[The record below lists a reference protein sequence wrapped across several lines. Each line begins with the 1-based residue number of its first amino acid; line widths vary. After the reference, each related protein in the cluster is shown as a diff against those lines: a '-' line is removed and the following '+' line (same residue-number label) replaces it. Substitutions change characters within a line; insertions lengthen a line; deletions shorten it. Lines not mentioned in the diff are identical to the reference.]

1 MMAINSENHP
11 ADRDRGFRVL
21 LRTLRYRNY
30 RLFFFGQGI
39 SLIGTWMQQI
49 ALSWLVYRLTNSV
62 FLLGLVGFAT
72 RAPIFAITP
81 LAGVLADRWNRHRI
95 MVVTQ
100 ILSMLQAFIL
110 AGLVYTNLIA
120 IWHVIALS
128 LFIGLVNALDIPARQ
143 SFIVDMVENKDD
155 LGNAIALNSSLVNAA
170 RLLGPS
176 LAGILVATAG
186 EGACFLVNA
195 LSFFAVIIALLLMT
209 VPARG
214 PERRRQHVLHQLREG
229 AAYVFGFAPMRA
241 ILLLVSLVSV
251 MGMPYTVLMPV
262 YAKDIF
268 HGGPHTL
275 GFLMASAGLGALVGA
290 VFLAS
295 KRTVIGLDR
304 WIVQATL
311 IFGAGLVAFAFSR
324 SFWLSLALLALVGF
338 GMIVQLASSN
348 TVLQTLVEDDKRG
361 RLMSFYAM
369 AFMGMAPFGALLA
382 GSLAAKIGA
391 PYTVMVGGVSC
402 LVAGL
407 LFAQK
412 LPALRRLMR
421 PIYVQKGILP
431 EVAQGLQAASD
442 SPTSA
447 NGRNSVS
454 G

>member
-1 MMAINSENHP
+1 MATVNSWNQ
-11 ADRDRGFRVL
+11 RGNSNQGLRVL

-95 MVVTQ
+95 MVITQ
-100 ILSMLQAFIL
+100 TLAMLQAIIL
-110 AGLVYTNLIA
+110 AGLVFTHLIL
-120 IWHVIALS
+120 IWHVVALS

-143 SFIVDMVENKDD
+143 SFIADMVENKED
-155 LGNAIALNSSLVNAA
+155 LGNAIALNSSLVNGA
-170 RLLGPS
+170 RLIGPS

-195 LSFFAVIIALLLMT
+195 VSFLAVIIALLLMT
-209 VPARG
+209 VPARVG
-214 PERRRQHVLHQLREG
+214 EPRRQHVLHELREG

-241 ILLLVSLVSV
+241 ILLLVSLVSL

-262 YAKDIF
+262 FAKDIF

-275 GFLMASAGLGALVGA
+275 GFLMAATGAGALLGA

-295 KRTVIGLDR
+295 KKTVIGLGR

-324 SFWLSLALLALVGF
+324 SFSLSLALLALVGF

-369 AFMGMAPFGALLA
+369 AFMGTAPFGSLLA
-382 GSLAAKIGA
+382 GGLAARIGA

-412 LPALRRLMR
+412 LPALRRLIR
-421 PIYVQKGILP
+421 PIYMQKGILP
-431 EVAQGLQAASD
+431 EVASGLQAASETPD
-442 SPTSA
+442 PA
-447 NGRNSVS
+447 AGRQP
-454 G
+454 GP

>member
-1 MMAINSENHP
+1 MAAVNSQHNN
-11 ADRDRGFRVL
+11 ANSNQGFRVL

-49 ALSWLVYRLTNSV
+49 ALSWLVYRLTDSV
-62 FLLGLVGFAT
+62 FLLGLVSFAT
-72 RAPIFAITP
+72 RAPIFALTP

-100 ILSMLQAFIL
+100 TLSMLQALIL
-110 AGLVYTNLIA
+110 SALLFANLIA
-120 IWHVIALS
+120 IWHVIALG

-170 RLLGPS
+170 RLIGPS
-176 LAGILVATAG
+176 LAGILVAAAG
-186 EGACFLVNA
+186 EGACFLLNA
-195 LSFFAVIIALLLMT
+195 LSFLAVIVALLLMT
-209 VPARG
+209 VPARKAE
-214 PERRRQHVLHQLREG
+214 PRRQRVLHELREG
-229 AAYVFGFAPMRA
+229 AAYVFGFAPMRD
-241 ILLLVSLVSV
+241 ILLLLSLVSL
-251 MGMPYTVLMPV
+251 MGMPYAVLMPV
-262 YAKDIF
+262 FAKDIF

-275 GFLMASAGLGALVGA
+275 GFLMAASGGGALLGA

-295 KRTVIGLDR
+295 KKTVIGLGR

-311 IFGAGLVAFAFSR
+311 IFGASLLVFAFSR
-324 SFWLSLALLALVGF
+324 SYWFSIAVLVLTGF
-338 GMIVQLASSN
+338 GMIVQMASSN

-369 AFMGMAPFGALLA
+369 AFMGTAPFGSLLA

-391 PYTVMVGGVSC
+391 PYTVVVGGVCC
-402 LVAGL
+402 LIGGL
-407 LFAQK
+407 LFARK
-412 LPALRRLMR
+412 LPELRRLMR

-431 EVAQGLQAASD
+431 ELVSGIQAASETPD
-442 SPTSA
+442 SA
-447 NGRNSVS
+447 AGRNP
-454 G
+454 GP